1 MKIIMKDPN
10 KLNLLGIVNA
20 RDFRDDVNTDIR
32 VINNNKCP
40 FIEYKKKSKNGI
52 TEINTVTEINVD
64 LAKASDLEYLLKSRS
79 WLSPERKFI
88 DGKKNLCIMDDTGDI
103 DFIPTIY
110 TNENENE
117 YFLSKNGEI
126 KNGII
131 VNSIPPNT
139 SEILDDLDI
148 VRPISEEDLNKTTEG
163 YISPINYIRKQVSN
177 FRAKESEERKNLNI
191 TEDTYYNIIQNN
203 INKISGG
210 SVDIIR
216 QGSGIYTN
224 IINLNHYID
233 ITGVSINKQNIIVKL
248 GINYSKKSLG
258 IVEKYY
264 KEISFI
270 PFSFI
275 YELQGEVKAKPE
287 NFIREINNDVVFEF
301 INGCGRVFTMN
312 NDVTECIISFCNLNY
327 E

>member
-1 MKIIMKDPN
+1 MKDLN

-88 DGKKNLCIMDDTGDI
+88 DGKKNLCIMNDTEDI

-163 YISPINYIRKQVSN
+163 YISPINYIRKQISN
-177 FRAKESEERKNLNI
+177 FRAKESEERKKLNI

-203 INKISGG
+203 IDKISGG